1 MSLAAGR
8 GGSRT
13 GSAAPDAP
21 RLDAAVHLD
30 SYPTSLSRVR
40 LQRVAD
46 SMLEAGMLRQP
57 FGVQQLLMP

>member
-1 MSLAAGR
+1 MAPR
-8 GGSRT
+8 
-13 GSAAPDAP
+13 PDAAAH
-21 RLDAAVHLD
+21 LDA
-30 SYPTSLSRVR
+30 YPTSLSRVR